1 MRLRVVNTQNF
12 ITFLKK
18 LKIIEKSVL
27 LEIGEENTFCK
38 VHTPDKSVMKYSA
51 IPNSEIFEGDI
62 DWTEIGMDRVKIGI
76 LDVTKLIESFKHF
89 RAEEDIYF
97 DVNVAEIDG
106 EKIASEINLSSA
118 SLNIKI
124 RCADL
129 TLLSYIEDEIL
140 SMVHSKEDAIHR
152 FKMYQSDFSSIVSLC
167 SLESDSNELLEFDV
181 YKDKIIAK
189 GNSFDYT
196 LNIGNDEIKVSK
208 ETADISIYKNQLG
221 YVDIE
226 TGECYVH
233 QNRMIFF
240 SDQSMTSTAVGLV
253 SK

>member
-12 ITFLKK
+12 ISFLKK
-18 LKIIEKSVL
+18 LKVIEKSVL
-27 LEIGEENTFCK
+27 LEIGQENTFSK

-62 DWTEIGMDRVKIGI
+62 DWDAIDSDRVKIGI
-76 LDVTKLIESFKHF
+76 LDVTKLMDSFKHF
-89 RAEEDIYF
+89 RVEEDIYF
-97 DVNVAEIDG
+97 DVNIVDLDG
-106 EKIASEINLSSA
+106 EKVASEVNLSSA

-140 SMVHSKEDAIHR
+140 GMVHSKEDPLHR
-152 FKMYQSDFSSIVSLC
+152 FKIYQSDFSSIASLC

-181 YKDKIIAK
+181 YKNKIVAK

-196 LNIGNDEIKVSK
+196 LNIGNDEIQVSD
-208 ETADISIYKNQLG
+208 ETSDISIYKNQLG

-226 TGECYVH
+226 TGECYIH
-233 QNRMIFF
+233 QNRMVFF

>member
-12 ITFLKK
+12 ISFLKK
-18 LKIIEKSVL
+18 LKVIEKSVL
-27 LEIGEENTFCK
+27 LEIGQENTFSK

-62 DWTEIGMDRVKIGI
+62 DWDAIDSDRVKIGI
-76 LDVTKLIESFKHF
+76 LDVTKLMDSFKHF

-97 DVNVAEIDG
+97 DVNIADIDG
-106 EKIASEINLSSA
+106 EKVASEVNLSSA

-140 SMVHSKEDAIHR
+140 GMVHSKEDPLHR
-152 FKMYQSDFSSIVSLC
+152 FKIYQSDFSSIASLC

-181 YKDKIIAK
+181 YKNKIVAK

-196 LNIGNDEIKVSK
+196 LNIGNDEIQVSD
-208 ETADISIYKNQLG
+208 ETSNIAIYKNQLG

-226 TGECYVH
+226 TGECYIH
-233 QNRMIFF
+233 QNRMVFF